1 MKQGIKIEKKE
12 LRHVSFFTL
21 DGERQ
26 GRANRHWL
34 VL

>member
-1 MKQGIKIEKKE
+1 MKKGVKIEKTE
-12 LRHVSFFTL
+12 LRHVSFFTF

-26 GRANRHWL
+26 GKAYRHWL